1 MIAGTRHAH
10 DDAEFKSLIQKVDFL
25 IRSLSMSV
33 NLGEIFPVLKKI
45 APGLIG
51 EVNILKATNE
61 LKNFF
66 KVGII
71 IYHYWMC
78 E

>member
-25 IRSLSMSV
+25 MRSLSKSV
-33 NLGEIFPVLKKI
+33 NLGEVFPVLKKI
-45 APGLIG
+45 APALCG
-51 EVNILKATNE
+51 NIKVLEATNE

-66 KVGII
+66 RVGIV
-71 IYHYWMC
+71 IYHYWIC